1 MCGFYDTRAIHEFIA
16 KVDKLDQ
23 LIDCLSTDL
32 RSANLTSIIWNSS
45 YTDIDDNSKSNNVD
59 KQATVN
65 VGNCDVGNQC
75 ITQVNNRHQKMS
87 AGKGMLLI
95 MQDII
100 RRALKRR
107 LALWNQAEFSEL
119 SDEASYLQQ
128 QLNSNVQSG
137 QQDWLK
143 LYRKLMTKGK
153 LRAATAVLEDV
164 FAGTLKHVSLID
176 GVPVK
181 EILMSLHPGAIQ
193 PYNIFKN

>member
-75 ITQVNNRHQKMS
+75 ITQ
-87 AGKGMLLI
+87 KGNHAAE
-95 MQDII
+95 II
-100 RRALKRR
+100 LSKAQHKKLQLKK
-107 LALWNQAEFSEL
+107 
-119 SDEASYLQQ
+119 
-128 QLNSNVQSG
+128 
-137 QQDWLK
+137 LK
-143 LYRKLMTKGK
+143 LELEVNDILDVYSAHRAIMGK
-153 LRAATAVLEDV
+153 
-164 FAGTLKHVSLID
+164 
-176 GVPVK
+176 
-181 EILMSLHPGAIQ
+181 
-193 PYNIFKN
+193 